1 MKIKNIVIYS
11 FAALMLSS
19 CAEDFLQKDPL
30 GLESNKTFYK
40 DKANC
45 EEGVNAIYDPM
56 QWLNMYSR
64 NMWAYGDV
72 CSDDTEKGGENAA
85 DQAVMGELQSFSA
98 NSSNQYLVES
108 WRGYYVGIARANDML
123 NSTEDGS
130 VDFDKKTLLRYR
142 AEARFLRAFY
152 YFDLTKIFGAV
163 PLIVKPLSPGEG
175 AGVGNRDFGTT
186 AQSQKDSVLGFVCA
200 ELEAIKG
207 DLPWSY
213 GAADKGRVTQ
223 GAALGLLTRAYVYKE
238 QWAKALS
245 TAESLMSNT
254 DMGYNQL
261 NVKYQD
267 IFDLLNENNQEILFS
282 IQFVDA
288 ENGNSYDRSGE
299 GSEKP
304 TYINVRTVKCL
315 DNMSNKFMGAFGYGF
330 NTPRKDL
337 VNAFE
342 PKDPRLDLIA
352 KKGDSIW
359 WQFTDVTNSKLQK
372 HPIVFPSAHTG
383 YYCRKGTLDYG
394 QFSKAQS
401 QSSPL
406 DIPVIRLADVYL
418 LAAEAAYNTG
428 DVDKATK
435 FVNAVRER
443 ARNSARKE
451 TGFRTYV
458 PAVSTVPAPLST
470 VTLDDIYNERR
481 RELFCEGQRFFDL
494 VRTGKI
500 ADAIA
505 SKPSDSFGS
514 SIRFTAGKNEVFPI
528 PNVEILRHSGGQL
541 IQNAGY

>member
-1 MKIKNIVIYS
+1 MKIKNLLIFSCSVI
-11 FAALMLSS
+11 LLSS
-19 CAEDFLQKDPL
+19 CADEFLQREPL
-30 GLESNKTFYK
+30 GLESNATFYK

-45 EEGVNAIYDPM
+45 EEGVNSIYDPA
-56 QWLNMYSR
+56 QWLDMYSR

-72 CSDDTEKGGENAA
+72 CSDDTEKGGETVR
-85 DQAVMGELQSFSA
+85 DQPDMQALQTFTA
-98 NSSNQYLVES
+98 NSSNPYLVAT
-108 WRGYYVGIARANDML
+108 WRGFYIGIARANDML
-123 NSTEDGS
+123 NATESGD
-130 VDFDKKTLLRYR
+130 VNFDKSALLRYR
-142 AEARFLRAFY
+142 AEARFLRAMY
-152 YFDLTKIFGAV
+152 YFDLTRIFGAV

-200 ELEAIKG
+200 ELDAIKG

-213 GAADKGRVTQ
+213 GASDIGRVTQ

-238 QWAKALS
+238 QWAKALA

-254 DMGYNQL
+254 EMGYNQL
-261 NVKYQD
+261 SVNYQD
-267 IFDLLNENNQEILFS
+267 IFDQLHENNKEILFS

-288 ENGNSYDRSGE
+288 ENGQSYDRSGE

-304 TYINVRTVKCL
+304 TYINVRTIKCL
-315 DNMSNKFMGAFGYGF
+315 DDKSEKFMGAFGYGF

-337 VNAFE
+337 VSVFE
-342 PKDPRLDLIA
+342 PKDPRLDLIY

-359 WQFTDVTNSKLQK
+359 WNFVEVPNSKLQK

-383 YYCRKGTLDYG
+383 FYCKKGTLDYG
-394 QFSKAQS
+394 QFAKAQS
-401 QSSPL
+401 QSSNL
-406 DIPVIRLADVYL
+406 DIPLIRLSEVYL
-418 LAAEAAYNTG
+418 LAAEAAFHTG
-428 DVDKATK
+428 DIDKATK
-435 FVNAVRER
+435 FVNAVRLR

-451 TGFRTYV
+451 LGFHSYV
-458 PAVSTVPAPLST
+458 SAVSTVPDDLTT
-470 VTLDDIYNERR
+470 VSLDDIYNERR

-505 SKPSDSFGS
+505 GKKSDSFGS
-514 SIRFTAGKNEVFPI
+514 AISFTVGKNEVFPI
-528 PNVEILRHSGGQL
+528 PNIEILRHTGGQL